1 MDYVFFLQK
10 SLVKIRIMI
19 YNTVRI
25 DNNQSSKTIL
35 YLKKGRICFMRKTMK
50 KVVALATA
58 TVMTFAMGVTAFGVN
73 IVTLA
78 GSMNDWSETDMNA
91 KLTDDDGDGILSY
104 TTTLAAGDYM
114 FKMIV
119 DGSWTPDGMSNNY
132 GITVAADT
140 EVTFWFNPNSTNKY
154 QYTATGA
161 GVTVNTDCNRA
172 DAEKEGKDPEEIKGV
187 LEAAAADAASWVP
200 AGSAAT
206 EDTTA
211 AEETTAA
218 EADTTAAADT
228 TADKDATPATGDAL
242 SLSIVM
248 IGAVAAVAFVA
259 SRKKADA

>member
-1 MDYVFFLQK
+1 
-10 SLVKIRIMI
+10 
-19 YNTVRI
+19 
-25 DNNQSSKTIL
+25 
-35 YLKKGRICFMRKTMK
+35 MRKTMK
-50 KVVALATA
+50 KLVALATA
-58 TVMTFAMGVTAFGVN
+58 SVMTFAMGVTAFGANV
-73 IVTLA
+73 VTLA
-78 GSMNDWSETDMNA
+78 GTMNDWKATDMNA
-91 KLTDDDGDGILSY
+91 KLTDDDGDGIFSY
-104 TTTLAAGDYM
+104 TTKLAAGDYM
-114 FKMIV
+114 FKLVV
-119 DGSWTPDGMSNNY
+119 DAVWTPDGMSNNY

-140 EVTFWFNPNSTNKY
+140 DVTFWYNPNSTNKY

-161 GVTVNTDCNRA
+161 GVTVNPDCNRA

-218 EADTTAAADT
+218 EAGTTAADT
-228 TADKDATPATGDAL
+228 IADKDSTPATGDAL